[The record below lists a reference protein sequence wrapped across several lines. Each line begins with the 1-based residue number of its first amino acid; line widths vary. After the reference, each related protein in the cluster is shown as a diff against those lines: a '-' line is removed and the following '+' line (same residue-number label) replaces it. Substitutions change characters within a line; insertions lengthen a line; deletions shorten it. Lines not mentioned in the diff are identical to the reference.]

1 MIGYISVEVEKEKH
15 TGGII
20 VVDERGIPLEF
31 KYTEPVQPTQ
41 LQRII
46 YGKSL
51 EDYLHVEI
59 IAKSL
64 LSKLENKPG
73 LFLTDDVKL
82 IEAEEGIFYIT
93 RTVDDTVAE
102 EGEYVITTPGMKYR
116 LIGNGKIA
124 EETLKELE
132 SFAEHSDILEP
143 FQRLHRALVYVCSNT

>member
-1 MIGYISVEVEKEKH
+1 MIGYISVEVEGDKH
-15 TGGII
+15 TGGVI

-46 YGKSL
+46 YGRSL

-64 LSKLENKPG
+64 LSEVENKPG
-73 LFLTDDVKL
+73 VFLTDDVKL
-82 IEAEEGIFYIT
+82 IEAGEGIFYIT

-102 EGEYVITTPGMKYR
+102 EGEYVISTPGMKYR
-116 LIGNGKIA
+116 LFGSGA
-124 EETLKELE
+124 MSEEVLNKLE

-143 FQRLHRALVYVCSNT
+143 FQRLHRALVYVCSNM